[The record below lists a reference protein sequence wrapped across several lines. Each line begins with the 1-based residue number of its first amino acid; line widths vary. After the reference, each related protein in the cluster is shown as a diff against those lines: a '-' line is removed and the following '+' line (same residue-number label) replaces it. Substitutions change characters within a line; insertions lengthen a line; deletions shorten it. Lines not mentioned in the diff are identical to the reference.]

1 MDENDF
7 AQACSEVIH
16 IIKNSS
22 EEVKNK
28 IPDQF
33 INFLQ
38 ENADKDFVAN
48 IDFNRENL
56 ENQLSKDAIAI
67 LGLIYRDYLVS
78 SEERQ
83 MILYE
88 EEQERL
94 RYEKE
99 LREKYNPDNIFKK
112 KNNNILEKDGDIQL
126 NQIQLVEVKKSSW
139 LKRLL
144 SKILSLFGK

>member
-1 MDENDF
+1 MEENDF
-7 AQACSEVIH
+7 ARACSEVIL

-28 IPDQF
+28 IPNQF

-38 ENADKDFVAN
+38 ENENKDFVAN
-48 IDFNRENL
+48 IDFNKENL
-56 ENQLSKDAIAI
+56 EEQLSKDAIAI

-112 KNNNILEKDGDIQL
+112 KNNNILEKDEDIQL
-126 NQIQLVEVKKSSW
+126 NQMQLVEVKKSSW

-144 SKILSLFGK
+144 SKILSFFGK

>member
-1 MDENDF
+1 MEENDF
-7 AQACSEVIH
+7 ARACSEVIL

-28 IPDQF
+28 IPNQF

-38 ENADKDFVAN
+38 ENENKDFVAN
-48 IDFNRENL
+48 IDFNKENL
-56 ENQLSKDAIAI
+56 EEQLSKDAIAI

-144 SKILSLFGK
+144 SKILSFFGK